1 MAGEQNIGSQ
11 SGAPKGYIGDTRGQ
25 QFINSD
31 PNYWINTLIRN
42 NPTLKADP
50 YLVTSLTQQFKDS
63 TNPAQ
68 LAHSTLMAK
77 YLNGTADQIG
87 LSSLYPTPDTIY
99 DAPAYRAPDKAW
111 QRANSTGNWFS
122 QLLQPVG
129 NFLGSAIGGF
139 VGAISTPEAGKQ
151 VGNFWRTAP
160 SDIAGGLV
168 TNVAKLGITSNRVV
182 TGNLN
187 ALNAGKGGLP
197 AWQWQ
202 DPLYLGQA
210 IHQTLSDVG
219 KLPFIADTY
228 MTNLK
233 SQINKNGIGTAFAQQ
248 YANLLGG
255 YLMGGVFG
263 AAGGEGATVLDGA
276 AEVGATAS
284 AQDAQIIESLT
295 QKLKTEGSLS
305 AEEQAALEKTKQ
317 DLLSR
322 DPNALHKSAYQS
334 GINEFKTQYPIEHG
348 ILEQDLARG
357 SITQQEYD
365 QAIAKGISGESQ
377 PAFNAASEAINSE
390 QATTSAAQDAI
401 QASKLNASD
410 ATFRKVAE
418 LATYPA
424 AITLKSLGSIIRTLG
439 STPAQITYLLGAL
452 QAQNNPEDAYI
463 WQLAEQGK
471 VLNADGTTQD
481 LGIEIAN
488 SLGIDGMWGTSV
500 RDLVDV
506 GLKWIVDDPI
516 AGFARI
522 VKESRGAY
530 GMTGVL
536 NKWFSG
542 TGIREIGDVERAY
555 GQYSSVR
562 RAVSWIATH
571 GAAAINQRFGALFL
585 GSKLIEK
592 LAAAKTDA
600 QVLSVL
606 EEASQA
612 INMVDRITTMP
623 SMGWYTYVKTGL
635 TGEVGKEF
643 STVADALASPVM
655 PTDKIIEAIQKETGI
670 DITPHDVGYSAGGVA
685 ERAKI
690 LLSQRLRRQFSMKQM
705 IIEGGRISDRQ
716 LVVGSV
722 RSAEGIR
729 KFLVNN
735 FMSHDFANMVTD
747 QLIRYGDDPV
757 KWNNI
762 YNNAMRLSLYR
773 RMLASSAHSDFGI
786 FADVMG
792 PEIDDK
798 IYQYTGVTGGG
809 TSLDE
814 AFIADTNTASDRTID
829 PETGK
834 LTVAAADDKQL
845 GRRMLPTERDMRMLS
860 REIAKVAQNINKSGA
875 DDFLRSAEKD
885 FEVVRQLAHTANV
898 EAETYLKNFVPED
911 RAQAFSSI
919 TREKITEKIP
929 NEIPPAEFYHGS
941 STEIS
946 GVLGDG
952 IGEGRAAQNL
962 FGPGFYTTDNAE
974 IARNYTGKG
983 AKGAE
988 RTGKL
993 NKTVHGIR
1001 WTGENPP
1008 NLVDLEQAAPKE
1020 FRESFNQYLDENNW
1034 PSNSELD
1041 TKYLEDFKKLLNDPT
1056 ITGSKIYSEFRSLLA
1071 DARLPMNDADE
1082 ILQDIAYEMNA
1093 KGIDGLRYQGGKYA
1107 AKGKGIFHE
1116 ARIFFDTDKLSIEST
1131 TAAER
1136 TAERYAYTVDPAYKG
1151 YLAKSNEILNS
1162 AKKMLESE
1170 LLKSMTKA
1178 ERYATVVKYLDGE
1191 LIKARDAYVTA
1202 SKKFDELSM
1211 MKVEPDKLAQTFGT
1225 TNVLPFL
1232 QHLRGEML
1240 AVQDLGAEM
1249 KAAITSSYSSE
1260 ENIAKQAN
1268 YIASTASTKEAGE
1281 EYKRLFN
1288 EEWSTRS
1295 SRQIGQKLGI
1305 GKLNAANAYE
1315 LWAKNTGIKLKSLG
1329 DRGMRN
1335 NFDVAVDLMQGYLN
1349 GWFKVL
1355 TLASPAWA
1363 ERVIISEV
1371 MLNSL
1376 RIGGHNFTE
1385 AKLAQ
1390 SIARHELY
1398 LGKVAA
1404 NDVERKALRS
1414 AISNII
1420 LGFDTALAK
1429 TLVGKKFDDFLDF
1442 ATNIYLETD
1451 GHMLGGVHSQGDL
1464 MSEDGFKH
1472 NVVNQVVGIEGKGAE
1487 AKIKTS
1493 NKILG
1498 PDFTKYMAGDSYA
1511 GAALY
1516 ENITRASRGI
1526 IFKENNRWYEEKIT
1540 EAGQRIF
1547 DSNPEFYMEQAKED
1561 ATKVLKDL
1569 GKELTDNN
1577 FKVQLKKSLDIKI
1590 RELGGRSLSNP
1601 SELARLRRESDYHM
1615 EGFISSQPAAW
1626 RADFRRDREPSAKY
1640 PNESPHTGWAK
1651 TSTDHTMGLSTDI
1664 NSASGVANV
1673 IHPEIIHQIASG
1685 DFWSQEQLATWMRE
1699 HWEKNDA
1706 PSAFPAHE
1714 YVGLM
1719 SAGNL
1724 NIARKFS
1731 DWLHRALLGKM
1742 VNTAS
1747 RDPIFMWEAWQQ
1759 YQKLLPLVEKGY
1771 MTMSEAMAKSQSEA
1785 LINMSKFVHNP
1796 LDKTMWEENM
1806 RVVAPY
1812 YFAKNQ
1818 AMRRALRMAGDN
1830 FAAFEKYMKINLAV
1844 TDYVALAYNQS
1855 GIGSFT
1861 FPGSQLITGFTNGI
1875 VNSILAAQGFP
1886 NYGVGKHMGLES
1898 SPASPDS
1905 IIITGQTPGIG
1916 GFLENAISMPFG
1928 PIITIPAKYVYE
1940 QMQYRIPFIG
1950 EIIKW
1955 VIGPNSMQSSIASD
1969 LFPNSTIQNVYKGV
1983 YGHMNQNQVGSYL
1996 SSELYSIGN
2005 EGSNILTKYRN
2016 ETIDSLLKQG
2026 QINKQNI
2033 NSGAAQQLIN
2043 YYTARKVSLFLEN
2056 PNNRTDLQSE
2066 ANWATTA
2073 LYVSK
2078 TLTSLATPLSSV
2090 IASDIHVQ
2098 KQLDAIAL
2106 EKDKNGDFKFPSY
2119 TLQVAE
2125 LLRKFP
2131 TELFNTVAHTK
2142 SPFSTYLETVGTVKY
2157 VQDHPE
2163 MVKNNPYL
2171 SAFLSSQQ
2179 GTDSK
2184 YDPVASQLL
2193 GEFALRQKETP
2204 TEYMQAMRVALG
2216 NYMYYDVMLPGFKDL
2231 YPGTY
2236 ANGLSSAGYYAWAAA
2251 GKAYGQS
2258 TNSAWLSE
2266 HMGGNSKNVAS
2277 QAYTELQ
2284 SFMKNSSY
2292 VATLTPAQKQ
2302 YIPLLVTARSEW
2314 EKEYASAA
2322 GNTSEQS
2329 RLRAQWY
2336 NNCTT
2341 AITLPG
2347 WKDISTIITG
2357 VFRNLP
2363 APS

>member
-1 MAGEQNIGSQ
+1 MPYGLGSAT
-11 SGAPKGYIGDTRGQ
+11 GANDYLSNVNNPNWYID
-25 QFINSD
+25 N
-31 PNYWINTLIRN
+31 LVKN

-63 TNPAQ
+63 TNPVQ

-77 YLNGTADQIG
+77 YLHGTADQIG
-87 LSSLYPTPDTIY
+87 LSNLYPRPDTIN

-129 NFLGSAIGGF
+129 NVLGSAIGGF

-151 VGNFWRTAP
+151 VGNFWRGLP
-160 SDIAGGLV
+160 SDVGGLV
-168 TNVAKLGITSNRVV
+168 KTGAELGITANRVV
-182 TGNLN
+182 GGNLT
-187 ALNAGKGGLP
+187 AINAGQKLP

-202 DPLYLGQA
+202 DPLYLGHL
-210 IHQTLSDVG
+210 IHGTLSG
-219 KLPFIADTY
+219 IGQLPFMADAY

-233 SQINKNGIGTAFAQQ
+233 SQINKNGIGTALSQQ
-248 YANLLGG
+248 FGNLLVG
-255 YLMGGVFG
+255 YLVGGALG
-263 AAGGEGATVLDGA
+263 AAGGEGGTVLDA
-276 AEVGATAS
+276 AAQAGETAS

-295 QKLKTEGSLS
+295 QKLKTEGSLTP
-305 AEEQAALEKTKQ
+305 EEQAALEKTKQ
-317 DLLSR
+317 DLLTR
-322 DPNALHKSAYQS
+322 DPNALHKSAYQN

-365 QAIAKGISGESQ
+365 QAIAKGISSESQ

-390 QATTSAAQDAI
+390 QAVTSAAQDAI

-410 ATFRKVAE
+410 ATFRKIAE
-418 LATYPA
+418 LATYPVA
-424 AITLKSLGSIIRTLG
+424 TPLAIPLKVLGAMARTLG

-516 AGFARI
+516 AAFSRI
-522 VKESRGAY
+522 VKESRGVY

-542 TGIREIGDVERAY
+542 TGIREVGDVERAY
-555 GQYSSVR
+555 AQYSSVR

-585 GSKLIEK
+585 GPKLIEK
-592 LAAAKTDA
+592 LAAAQTDS
-600 QVLSVL
+600 QVLAVL

-612 INMVDRITTMP
+612 INMVDRVTTMP
-623 SMGWYTYVKTGL
+623 SMSWYTLAKTGL

-643 STVADALASPVM
+643 STIADALASPIM
-655 PTDKIIEAIQKETGI
+655 PTDKMIEAIEKETGV
-670 DITPHDVGYSAGGVA
+670 DITPHDVGYAAGGVA

-705 IIEGGRISDRQ
+705 IIEGGRVTDRE

-762 YNNAMRLSLYR
+762 YNNAMRISLYR
-773 RMLASSAHSDFGI
+773 RMLASTAHSDFGI

-845 GRRMLPTERDMRMLS
+845 GRRMLPNERNMRMLS
-860 REIAKVAQNINKSGA
+860 REIAKVAQNVNKSGG
-875 DDFLRSAEKD
+875 DDLLRSAEKD
-885 FEVVRQLAHTANV
+885 FEVYRQLAHTANV

-911 RAQAFSSI
+911 RF
-919 TREKITEKIP
+919 
-929 NEIPPAEFYHGS
+929 EF
-941 STEIS
+941 
-946 GVLGDG
+946 
-952 IGEGRAAQNL
+952 A
-962 FGPGFYTTDNAE
+962 
-974 IARNYTGKG
+974 GKG
-983 AKGAE
+983 A
-988 RTGKL
+988 
-993 NKTVHGIR
+993 
-1001 WTGENPP
+1001 
-1008 NLVDLEQAAPKE
+1008 
-1020 FRESFNQYLDENNW
+1020 
-1034 PSNSELD
+1034 
-1041 TKYLEDFKKLLNDPT
+1041 EDGYKAK
-1056 ITGSKIYSEFRSLLA
+1056 SQ
-1071 DARLPMNDADE
+1071 E
-1082 ILQDIAYEMNA
+1082 ILDRANQML
-1093 KGIDGLRYQGGKYA
+1093 KGDEL
-1107 AKGKGIFHE
+1107 KG
-1116 ARIFFDTDKLSIEST
+1116 
-1131 TAAER
+1131 
-1136 TAERYAYTVDPAYKG
+1136 
-1151 YLAKSNEILNS
+1151 
-1162 AKKMLESE
+1162 
-1170 LLKSMTKA
+1170 MTKA

-1202 SKKFDELSM
+1202 SKKFDELAM
-1211 MKVEPDKLAQTFGT
+1211 MKAESEKLYQIFGT

-1249 KAAITSSYSSE
+1249 KAAISSSYSSE

-1268 YIASTASTKEAGE
+1268 YIASTATTKEAGE

-1295 SRQIGQKLGI
+1295 SRQVGEKLGI
-1305 GKLNAANAYE
+1305 GKLNAAKAYE

-1349 GWFKVL
+1349 GWFKLL

-1363 ERVIISEV
+1363 ERVIVSEV

-1385 AKLAQ
+1385 AKLVQ
-1390 SIARHELY
+1390 SIARHEAY
-1398 LGKVAA
+1398 LGKVAMG
-1404 NDVERKALRS
+1404 DVERKALRS

-1420 LGFDTALAK
+1420 LGFDTALIK
-1429 TLVGKKFDDFLDF
+1429 TLSGKKFDDFLNF
-1442 ATNIYLETD
+1442 ATNLYLETD
-1451 GHMLGGVHSQGDL
+1451 SHMLGGVHSQGDL
-1464 MSEDGFKH
+1464 MAEDGFKH

-1493 NKILG
+1493 NKVLG
-1498 PDFTKYMAGDSYA
+1498 ETYTKYMAGDSYA

-1516 ENITRASRGI
+1516 ENITRASRGT
-1526 IFKENNRWYEEKIT
+1526 IFKENARWYEEQIVK
-1540 EAGQRIF
+1540 EGQRIF
-1547 DSNPEFYMEQAKED
+1547 DGNPEFYMEQAKED
-1561 ATKVLKDL
+1561 ATKVLQDL
-1569 GKELTDNN
+1569 GKKLTENN
-1577 FKVQLKKSLDIKI
+1577 FKVQLKKSLDEKI
-1590 RELGGRSLSNP
+1590 RELGGRSFSNP

-1626 RADFRRDREPSAKY
+1626 RADFRRDREASAKY

-1651 TSTDHTMGLSTDI
+1651 TSTDHTMGLSTNI
-1664 NSASGVANV
+1664 NSASGVASV

-1685 DFWSQEQLATWMRE
+1685 DFWSQEQLAKWMRE
-1699 HWEKNDA
+1699 HWEKDDA

-1724 NIARKFS
+1724 NIVRKYS

-1747 RDPIFMWEAWQQ
+1747 RDPLFVWEAWQQ

-1771 MTMSEAMAKSQSEA
+1771 MTTGEAMAKCQSEA

-1796 LDKTMWEENM
+1796 MDKTMWEENM

-1861 FPGSQLITGFTNGI
+1861 FPGSQVITGFTNGI
-1875 VNSILAAQGFP
+1875 VNSWLAAQGLP
-1886 NYGVGKHMGLES
+1886 NYGAGQHMGLES

-1916 GFLENAISMPFG
+1916 GFLENVISMPFG
-1928 PIITIPAKYVYE
+1928 PIVTIPAKYVYE

-1950 EIIKW
+1950 DIIKW

-1969 LFPNSTIQNVYKGV
+1969 LFPNSTLQNVYKGV
-1983 YGHMNQNQVGSYL
+1983 YGHMNQNQVSSYL

-2005 EGSNILTKYRN
+2005 EGSNILIKYRN
-2016 ETIDSLLKQG
+2016 ETIDTLLKNG

-2043 YYTARKVSLFLEN
+2043 YYTARKVSLFFEN
-2056 PNNRTDLQSE
+2056 PNNLTDLQSE
-2066 ANWATTA
+2066 ANWATTS
-2073 LYVSK
+2073 LYAAK

-2125 LLRKFP
+2125 LLRRFP

-2142 SPFSTYLETVGTVKY
+2142 SPFSTYLETIGTVKY
-2157 VQDHPE
+2157 VENHPQL
-2163 MVKNNPYL
+2163 VKEFPFL
-2171 SAFLSSQQ
+2171 SAFMSSQQ
-2179 GTDSK
+2179 GADAK
-2184 YDPVASQLL
+2184 YDPVASQIL

-2204 TEYMQAMRVALG
+2204 TEYTQAMRVALG
-2216 NYMYYDVMLPGFKDL
+2216 NYMYYDVMLPGFQKL

-2236 ANGLSSAGYYAWAAA
+2236 QDGLSSAGYYAWTAA
-2251 GKAYGQS
+2251 GKSYGQS
-2258 TNSAWLSE
+2258 MNSAWLSE
-2266 HMGGNSKNVAS
+2266 HLGGNTYTVAAQS
-2277 QAYTELQ
+2277 YTELQ
-2284 SFMKNSSY
+2284 SFMKNPSH

-2302 YIPLLVTARSEW
+2302 YIPLLLDARSAW
-2314 EKEYASAA
+2314 EKQYKAAA

-2329 RLRAQWY
+2329 QLRQQWRD
-2336 NNCTT
+2336 NCTKAT
-2341 AITLPG
+2341 TLPG
-2347 WKDISTIITG
+2347 WQDVSTIITG
-2357 VFRNLP
+2357 VFRPLP
-2363 APS
+2363 PPQ

>member
-129 NFLGSAIGGF
+129 NVLGSAVGGF
-139 VGAISTPEAGKQ
+139 IGAVSTPEAGKQ

-284 AQDAQIIESLT
+284 AQDVQIIESLT

-911 RAQAFSSI
+911 RSV
-919 TREKITEKIP
+919 
-929 NEIPPAEFYHGS
+929 EF
-941 STEIS
+941 
-946 GVLGDG
+946 
-952 IGEGRAAQNL
+952 A
-962 FGPGFYTTDNAE
+962 
-974 IARNYTGKG
+974 GKDS
-983 AKGAE
+983 
-988 RTGKL
+988 
-993 NKTVHGIR
+993 
-1001 WTGENPP
+1001 EN
-1008 NLVDLEQAAPKE
+1008 
-1020 FRESFNQYLDENNW
+1020 
-1034 PSNSELD
+1034 
-1041 TKYLEDFKKLLNDPT
+1041 
-1056 ITGSKIYSEFRSLLA
+1056 
-1071 DARLPMNDADE
+1071 
-1082 ILQDIAYEMNA
+1082 
-1093 KGIDGLRYQGGKYA
+1093 
-1107 AKGKGIFHE
+1107 
-1116 ARIFFDTDKLSIEST
+1116 
-1131 TAAER
+1131 
-1136 TAERYAYTVDPAYKG
+1136 G

-1601 SELARLRRESDYHM
+1601 SELARLRQESDYHM

-1747 RDPIFMWEAWQQ
+1747 RDPIFMWEAWQR
-1759 YQKLLPLVEKGY
+1759 YQKLLPLVKKGY

-1855 GIGSFT
+1855 GIGSFM

-1875 VNSILAAQGFP
+1875 VNSILAAQGLP
-1886 NYGVGKHMGLES
+1886 NYGAGKHMGLES

-1955 VIGPNSMQSSIASD
+1955 VIGPNSMRSSIASD

-2016 ETIDSLLKQG
+2016 ETIDSLLKKG

-2073 LYVSK
+2073 LYASK

-2314 EKEYASAA
+2314 EKEYARAA

>member
-1 MAGEQNIGSQ
+1 MAGEQNVDSQ

-25 QFINSD
+25 NEINPD
-31 PNYWINTLIRN
+31 PNYWINTLIKN

-50 YLVTSLTQQFKDS
+50 YLVTSLTQQFKNS

-77 YLNGTADQIG
+77 YLHGTADQIG
-87 LSSLYPTPDTIY
+87 LSNLYPRPDTIN
-99 DAPAYRAPDKAW
+99 DAPAYQAPDKAW

-129 NFLGSAIGGF
+129 NVLGSAIGGF

-151 VGNFWRTAP
+151 VGNFWRGLP
-160 SDIAGGLV
+160 SDVGGLV
-168 TNVAKLGITSNRVV
+168 KTGAELGITANRVV
-182 TGNLN
+182 GGNLT
-187 ALNAGKGGLP
+187 AINAGQKLP

-202 DPLYLGQA
+202 DPLYLGHL
-210 IHQTLSDVG
+210 IHGTLSG
-219 KLPFIADTY
+219 IGQLPFMADAY

-233 SQINKNGIGTAFAQQ
+233 SQINKNGIGTALSQQ
-248 YANLLGG
+248 FGNLLVG
-255 YLMGGVFG
+255 YLVGGALG
-263 AAGGEGATVLDGA
+263 AAGGEGGTVLDA
-276 AEVGATAS
+276 AAQAGETAS

-295 QKLKTEGSLS
+295 QKLKTEGSLTP
-305 AEEQAALEKTKQ
+305 EEQAALEKTKQ
-317 DLLSR
+317 DLLTR
-322 DPNALHKSAYQS
+322 DPNALHKSAYQN

-365 QAIAKGISGESQ
+365 QAIAKGISSESQ

-390 QATTSAAQDAI
+390 QAVTSAAQDAI

-410 ATFRKVAE
+410 ATFRKIAE
-418 LATYPA
+418 LATYPV
-424 AITLKSLGSIIRTLG
+424 AIPLKGLGAIARTLG

-516 AGFARI
+516 AAFSRI
-522 VKESRGAY
+522 VKESRGVY

-542 TGIREIGDVERAY
+542 TGIREVGDVERAY
-555 GQYSSVR
+555 AQYSSVR

-585 GSKLIEK
+585 GPKLIEK
-592 LAAAKTDA
+592 LAAAQTDS
-600 QVLSVL
+600 QVLAVL

-612 INMVDRITTMP
+612 INMVDRVTTMP
-623 SMGWYTYVKTGL
+623 SMSWYTLAKTGL

-643 STVADALASPVM
+643 STIADALASPIM
-655 PTDKIIEAIQKETGI
+655 PTDKMIEAIEKETGV
-670 DITPHDVGYSAGGVA
+670 DITPHDVGYAAGGVA

-705 IIEGGRISDRQ
+705 IIEGGRVTDRE

-762 YNNAMRLSLYR
+762 YNNAMRISLYR
-773 RMLASSAHSDFGI
+773 RMLASTAHSDFGI

-845 GRRMLPTERDMRMLS
+845 GRRMLPNERNMRMLS
-860 REIAKVAQNINKSGA
+860 REIAKVAQNVNKSGG
-875 DDFLRSAEKD
+875 DDLLRSAEKD
-885 FEVVRQLAHTANV
+885 FEVYRQLAHTANV

-911 RAQAFSSI
+911 RF
-919 TREKITEKIP
+919 
-929 NEIPPAEFYHGS
+929 EF
-941 STEIS
+941 
-946 GVLGDG
+946 
-952 IGEGRAAQNL
+952 A
-962 FGPGFYTTDNAE
+962 
-974 IARNYTGKG
+974 GKG
-983 AKGAE
+983 A
-988 RTGKL
+988 
-993 NKTVHGIR
+993 
-1001 WTGENPP
+1001 
-1008 NLVDLEQAAPKE
+1008 
-1020 FRESFNQYLDENNW
+1020 
-1034 PSNSELD
+1034 
-1041 TKYLEDFKKLLNDPT
+1041 EDGYK
-1056 ITGSKIYSEFRSLLA
+1056 SKSQ
-1071 DARLPMNDADE
+1071 E
-1082 ILQDIAYEMNA
+1082 ILDRANQML
-1093 KGIDGLRYQGGKYA
+1093 KGDEL
-1107 AKGKGIFHE
+1107 KG
-1116 ARIFFDTDKLSIEST
+1116 
-1131 TAAER
+1131 
-1136 TAERYAYTVDPAYKG
+1136 
-1151 YLAKSNEILNS
+1151 
-1162 AKKMLESE
+1162 
-1170 LLKSMTKA
+1170 MTKA

-1202 SKKFDELSM
+1202 SKKFDELAM
-1211 MKVEPDKLAQTFGT
+1211 MKAESEKLYQIFGT

-1249 KAAITSSYSSE
+1249 KAAISSSYSSE

-1268 YIASTASTKEAGE
+1268 YIASTATTKEAGE

-1295 SRQIGQKLGI
+1295 SRQVGEKLGI
-1305 GKLNAANAYE
+1305 GKLNAAKAYE

-1349 GWFKVL
+1349 GWFKLL

-1363 ERVIISEV
+1363 ERVIVSEV

-1385 AKLAQ
+1385 AKLVQ
-1390 SIARHELY
+1390 SIARHEAY
-1398 LGKVAA
+1398 LGKVAMG
-1404 NDVERKALRS
+1404 DVERKALRS

-1420 LGFDTALAK
+1420 LGFDTALIK
-1429 TLVGKKFDDFLDF
+1429 TLSGKKFDDFLNF
-1442 ATNIYLETD
+1442 ATNLYLETD
-1451 GHMLGGVHSQGDL
+1451 SHMLGGVHSQGDL
-1464 MSEDGFKH
+1464 MAEDGFKH

-1493 NKILG
+1493 NKVLG
-1498 PDFTKYMAGDSYA
+1498 ETYTKYMAGDSYA

-1516 ENITRASRGI
+1516 ENITRASRGT
-1526 IFKENNRWYEEKIT
+1526 IFKENARWYEEQIVK
-1540 EAGQRIF
+1540 EGQRIF
-1547 DSNPEFYMEQAKED
+1547 DGNPEFYMEQAKED
-1561 ATKVLKDL
+1561 ATKVLQDL
-1569 GKELTDNN
+1569 GKKLTENN
-1577 FKVQLKKSLDIKI
+1577 FKVQLKKSLDEKI
-1590 RELGGRSLSNP
+1590 RELGGRSFSNP

-1626 RADFRRDREPSAKY
+1626 RADFRRDREASAKY
-1640 PNESPHTGWAK
+1640 PDESPHTGWAK
-1651 TSTDHTMGLSTDI
+1651 TSTDHTMGLSTNI
-1664 NSASGVANV
+1664 NSASGVASV

-1685 DFWSQEQLATWMRE
+1685 DFWSQEQLAKWMRE
-1699 HWEKNDA
+1699 HWEKDDA

-1724 NIARKFS
+1724 NIVRKYS

-1747 RDPIFMWEAWQQ
+1747 RDPLFVWEAWQQ

-1771 MTMSEAMAKSQSEA
+1771 MTTGEAMAKCQSEA

-1796 LDKTMWEENM
+1796 MDKTIWEENM
-1806 RVVAPY
+1806 RVVTPY

-1861 FPGSQLITGFTNGI
+1861 FPGSQVITGFTNGI
-1875 VNSILAAQGFP
+1875 VNSWLAAQGLP
-1886 NYGVGKHMGLES
+1886 NYGAGQHMGLES

-1916 GFLENAISMPFG
+1916 GFLENVISMPFG
-1928 PIITIPAKYVYE
+1928 PIVTIPAKYVYE

-1950 EIIKW
+1950 DIIKW
-1955 VIGPNSMQSSIASD
+1955 VLGPNSMQSSIASD
-1969 LFPNSTIQNVYKGV
+1969 LFPNSTLQNVYKGV
-1983 YGHMNQNQVGSYL
+1983 YGHMNQNQVSSYL

-2016 ETIDSLLKQG
+2016 ETIDTLLKNG

-2066 ANWATTA
+2066 ANWATTS
-2073 LYVSK
+2073 LYAAK

-2125 LLRKFP
+2125 LLRRFP

-2142 SPFSTYLETVGTVKY
+2142 SPFSTYLETIGTVKY
-2157 VQDHPE
+2157 VENHPQL
-2163 MVKNNPYL
+2163 VKEFPFL
-2171 SAFLSSQQ
+2171 SAFMSSQQ
-2179 GTDSK
+2179 GADAK
-2184 YDPVASQLL
+2184 YDPVASQIL

-2204 TEYMQAMRVALG
+2204 TEYTQAMRVALG
-2216 NYMYYDVMLPGFKDL
+2216 NYMYYDVMLPGFKKL

-2236 ANGLSSAGYYAWAAA
+2236 ADNLSSAGYYAWIAA
-2251 GKAYGQS
+2251 GKSYGQS
-2258 TNSAWLSE
+2258 MNSAWLSE
-2266 HMGGNSKNVAS
+2266 HLGGNTYTVAAQS
-2277 QAYTELQ
+2277 YTELQ
-2284 SFMKNSSY
+2284 SFMKNPSH

-2302 YIPLLVTARSEW
+2302 YIPLLLDARSAW
-2314 EKEYASAA
+2314 EKQYKAAA

-2329 RLRAQWY
+2329 QLRQQWRD
-2336 NNCTT
+2336 NCTKAT
-2341 AITLPG
+2341 TLPG
-2347 WKDISTIITG
+2347 WQDVSTIITG
-2357 VFRNLP
+2357 VFRPLP
-2363 APS
+2363 PPQ

>member
-1 MAGEQNIGSQ
+1 MPYGLGSAT
-11 SGAPKGYIGDTRGQ
+11 GANDYLSNVNNPNWYID
-25 QFINSD
+25 N
-31 PNYWINTLIRN
+31 LVKN

-77 YLNGTADQIG
+77 YLHGTADQIG
-87 LSSLYPTPDTIY
+87 LSNLYPRPDTVN

-129 NFLGSAIGGF
+129 NVLGSAIGGF

-151 VGNFWRTAP
+151 VGNFWRGLP
-160 SDIAGGLV
+160 SDVGGLV
-168 TNVAKLGITSNRVV
+168 KTGAELGITANRVV
-182 TGNLN
+182 GGNLT
-187 ALNAGKGGLP
+187 AINAGQKLP

-202 DPLYLGQA
+202 DPLYLGHL
-210 IHQTLSDVG
+210 IHGTLSG
-219 KLPFIADTY
+219 IGQLPFMADAY

-233 SQINKNGIGTAFAQQ
+233 SQINKNGIGTALSQQ
-248 YANLLGG
+248 FGNLLVG
-255 YLMGGVFG
+255 YLVGGALG
-263 AAGGEGATVLDGA
+263 AAGGEGGTVLDA
-276 AEVGATAS
+276 AAQAGETAS

-295 QKLKTEGSLS
+295 QKLKTEGSLTP
-305 AEEQAALEKTKQ
+305 EEQAALEKTKQ
-317 DLLSR
+317 DLLTR
-322 DPNALHKSAYQS
+322 DPNALHKSAYQN

-365 QAIAKGISGESQ
+365 QAIAKSISSESQ

-390 QATTSAAQDAI
+390 QSVTSAAQDAI

-410 ATFRKVAE
+410 ATFRKIAE
-418 LATYPA
+418 LATYPV
-424 AITLKSLGSIIRTLG
+424 AIPLKGLGAMARTLG

-516 AGFARI
+516 AAFSRI
-522 VKESRGAY
+522 VKESRGVY

-542 TGIREIGDVERAY
+542 TGIREVGDVERAY
-555 GQYSSVR
+555 AQYSSVR

-585 GSKLIEK
+585 GPKLIEK
-592 LAAAKTDA
+592 LAAAQTDS
-600 QVLSVL
+600 QVLAVL

-612 INMVDRITTMP
+612 INMVDRVTTMP
-623 SMGWYTYVKTGL
+623 SMSWYTLAKTGL

-643 STVADALASPVM
+643 STIADALASPIM
-655 PTDKIIEAIQKETGI
+655 PTDKMIEAIEKETGV
-670 DITPHDVGYSAGGVA
+670 DITPHDVGYAAGGVA

-705 IIEGGRISDRQ
+705 IIEGGRVTDRE

-762 YNNAMRLSLYR
+762 YNNAMRISLYR
-773 RMLASSAHSDFGI
+773 RMLASTAHSDFGI

-845 GRRMLPTERDMRMLS
+845 GRRMLPNERNMRMLS
-860 REIAKVAQNINKSGA
+860 REIAKVAQNVNKSGG
-875 DDFLRSAEKD
+875 DDLLRSAEKD
-885 FEVVRQLAHTANV
+885 FEVYRQLAHTANV

-911 RAQAFSSI
+911 RF
-919 TREKITEKIP
+919 
-929 NEIPPAEFYHGS
+929 EF
-941 STEIS
+941 
-946 GVLGDG
+946 
-952 IGEGRAAQNL
+952 A
-962 FGPGFYTTDNAE
+962 
-974 IARNYTGKG
+974 GKG
-983 AKGAE
+983 A
-988 RTGKL
+988 
-993 NKTVHGIR
+993 
-1001 WTGENPP
+1001 
-1008 NLVDLEQAAPKE
+1008 
-1020 FRESFNQYLDENNW
+1020 
-1034 PSNSELD
+1034 
-1041 TKYLEDFKKLLNDPT
+1041 EDGYKAK
-1056 ITGSKIYSEFRSLLA
+1056 SQ
-1071 DARLPMNDADE
+1071 E
-1082 ILQDIAYEMNA
+1082 ILDRANQML
-1093 KGIDGLRYQGGKYA
+1093 KGDEL
-1107 AKGKGIFHE
+1107 KG
-1116 ARIFFDTDKLSIEST
+1116 
-1131 TAAER
+1131 
-1136 TAERYAYTVDPAYKG
+1136 
-1151 YLAKSNEILNS
+1151 
-1162 AKKMLESE
+1162 
-1170 LLKSMTKA
+1170 MTKA

-1202 SKKFDELSM
+1202 SKKFDELAM
-1211 MKVEPDKLAQTFGT
+1211 MKAESEKLYQIFGT

-1249 KAAITSSYSSE
+1249 KAAISSSYSSE

-1268 YIASTASTKEAGE
+1268 YIASTATTKEAGE

-1295 SRQIGQKLGI
+1295 SRQVGEKLGI
-1305 GKLNAANAYE
+1305 GKLNAAKAYE

-1349 GWFKVL
+1349 GWFKLL

-1363 ERVIISEV
+1363 ERVIVSEV

-1385 AKLAQ
+1385 AKLVQ
-1390 SIARHELY
+1390 SIARHEAY
-1398 LGKVAA
+1398 LGKVAMG
-1404 NDVERKALRS
+1404 DVERKALRS

-1420 LGFDTALAK
+1420 LGFDTALIK
-1429 TLVGKKFDDFLDF
+1429 TLSGKKFDDFLNF
-1442 ATNIYLETD
+1442 ATNLYLETD
-1451 GHMLGGVHSQGDL
+1451 SHMLGGVHSQGDL
-1464 MSEDGFKH
+1464 MAEDGFKH

-1493 NKILG
+1493 NKVLG
-1498 PDFTKYMAGDSYA
+1498 ETYTKYMAGDSYA

-1516 ENITRASRGI
+1516 ENITRASRGT
-1526 IFKENNRWYEEKIT
+1526 IFKENARWYEEQIVK
-1540 EAGQRIF
+1540 EGQRIF
-1547 DSNPEFYMEQAKED
+1547 DGNPEFYMEQAKED
-1561 ATKVLKDL
+1561 ATKVLQDL
-1569 GKELTDNN
+1569 GKKLTENN
-1577 FKVQLKKSLDIKI
+1577 FKVQLKKSLDEKI
-1590 RELGGRSLSNP
+1590 RELGGRSFSNP

-1626 RADFRRDREPSAKY
+1626 RADFRRDREASAKY
-1640 PNESPHTGWAK
+1640 PDESPHTGWAK
-1651 TSTDHTMGLSTDI
+1651 TSTDHTMGLSTNI
-1664 NSASGVANV
+1664 NSASGVASV

-1685 DFWSQEQLATWMRE
+1685 DFWSQEQLAKWMRE
-1699 HWEKNDA
+1699 HWEKDDA

-1724 NIARKFS
+1724 NIVRKYS
-1731 DWLHRALLGKM
+1731 DWLHRAVLGKM

-1747 RDPIFMWEAWQQ
+1747 RDPLFVWEAWQQ

-1771 MTMSEAMAKSQSEA
+1771 MTTGEAMAKCQSEA

-1796 LDKTMWEENM
+1796 MDKTIWEENM
-1806 RVVAPY
+1806 RVVTPY

-1861 FPGSQLITGFTNGI
+1861 FPGSQVITGFTNGI
-1875 VNSILAAQGFP
+1875 VNSWLAAQGLP
-1886 NYGVGKHMGLES
+1886 NYGAGQHMGLES

-1916 GFLENAISMPFG
+1916 GFLENVISMPFG
-1928 PIITIPAKYVYE
+1928 PIVTIPAKYVYE

-1950 EIIKW
+1950 DIIKW
-1955 VIGPNSMQSSIASD
+1955 VLGPNSMQSSIASD
-1969 LFPNSTIQNVYKGV
+1969 LFPNSTLQNVYKGV
-1983 YGHMNQNQVGSYL
+1983 YGHMNQNQVSSYL

-2016 ETIDSLLKQG
+2016 ETIDTLLKNG

-2043 YYTARKVSLFLEN
+2043 YYTARKVSLFFEN
-2056 PNNRTDLQSE
+2056 PNNLTDLQSE
-2066 ANWATTA
+2066 ANWATTS
-2073 LYVSK
+2073 LYAAK

-2125 LLRKFP
+2125 LLRRFP

-2142 SPFSTYLETVGTVKY
+2142 SPFSTYLETIGTVKY
-2157 VQDHPE
+2157 VQNHPQL
-2163 MVKNNPYL
+2163 VKEFPFL
-2171 SAFLSSQQ
+2171 SAFMSSQQ
-2179 GTDSK
+2179 GADAK
-2184 YDPVASQLL
+2184 YDPVASQIL

-2204 TEYMQAMRVALG
+2204 TEYTQAMRVALG
-2216 NYMYYDVMLPGFKDL
+2216 NYMYYDVMLPGFQKL

-2236 ANGLSSAGYYAWAAA
+2236 QDGLSSAGYYAWTAA
-2251 GKAYGQS
+2251 GKSYGQS
-2258 TNSAWLSE
+2258 MNSAWLSE
-2266 HMGGNSKNVAS
+2266 HLGGNTYTVAAQS
-2277 QAYTELQ
+2277 YTELQ
-2284 SFMKNSSY
+2284 SFMKNPSH

-2302 YIPLLVTARSEW
+2302 YIPLLLDARSAW
-2314 EKEYASAA
+2314 EKQYKAAA

-2329 RLRAQWY
+2329 QLRQQWRD
-2336 NNCTT
+2336 NCTKAT
-2341 AITLPG
+2341 TLPG
-2347 WKDISTIITG
+2347 WQDVSTIITG
-2357 VFRNLP
+2357 VFRPLP
-2363 APS
+2363 PPQ

>member
-1 MAGEQNIGSQ
+1 MPYGLGSAT
-11 SGAPKGYIGDTRGQ
+11 GANDYLSNVNNPNWYID
-25 QFINSD
+25 N
-31 PNYWINTLIRN
+31 LVKN

-77 YLNGTADQIG
+77 YLHGTADQIG
-87 LSSLYPTPDTIY
+87 LSNLYPRPDTVN

-129 NFLGSAIGGF
+129 NVLGSAIGGF

-151 VGNFWRTAP
+151 VGNFWRGLP
-160 SDIAGGLV
+160 SDVGGLV
-168 TNVAKLGITSNRVV
+168 KTGAELGITANRVV
-182 TGNLN
+182 GGNLT
-187 ALNAGKGGLP
+187 AINAGQKLP

-202 DPLYLGQA
+202 DPLYLGHL
-210 IHQTLSDVG
+210 IHGTLSG
-219 KLPFIADTY
+219 IGQLPFMADAY

-233 SQINKNGIGTAFAQQ
+233 SQINKNGIGTALSQQ
-248 YANLLGG
+248 FGNLLVG
-255 YLMGGVFG
+255 YLVGGALG
-263 AAGGEGATVLDGA
+263 AAGGEGGTVLDA
-276 AEVGATAS
+276 AAQAGETAS

-295 QKLKTEGSLS
+295 QKLKTEGSLTP
-305 AEEQAALEKTKQ
+305 EEQAALEKTKQ
-317 DLLSR
+317 DLLTR
-322 DPNALHKSAYQS
+322 DPNALHKSAYQN

-365 QAIAKGISGESQ
+365 QAIAKSISSESQ

-390 QATTSAAQDAI
+390 QSVTSAAQDAI

-410 ATFRKVAE
+410 ATFRKIAE
-418 LATYPA
+418 LATYPVA
-424 AITLKSLGSIIRTLG
+424 TPLAIPLKALGAIARTLG

-516 AGFARI
+516 AAFSRI
-522 VKESRGAY
+522 VKESRGVY

-542 TGIREIGDVERAY
+542 TGIREVGDVERAY
-555 GQYSSVR
+555 AQYSSVR

-585 GSKLIEK
+585 GPKLIEK
-592 LAAAKTDA
+592 LAAAQTDS
-600 QVLSVL
+600 QVLAVL

-612 INMVDRITTMP
+612 INMVDRVTTMP
-623 SMGWYTYVKTGL
+623 SMSWYTLAKTGL

-643 STVADALASPVM
+643 STIADALASPIM
-655 PTDKIIEAIQKETGI
+655 PTDKMIEAIEKETGV
-670 DITPHDVGYSAGGVA
+670 DITPHDVGYAAGGVA

-705 IIEGGRISDRQ
+705 IIEGGRVTDRE

-762 YNNAMRLSLYR
+762 YNNAMRISLYR
-773 RMLASSAHSDFGI
+773 RMLASTAHSDFGI

-845 GRRMLPTERDMRMLS
+845 GRRMLPNERNMRMLS
-860 REIAKVAQNINKSGA
+860 REIAKVAQNVNKSGG
-875 DDFLRSAEKD
+875 DDLLRSAEKD
-885 FEVVRQLAHTANV
+885 FEVYRQLAHTANV

-911 RAQAFSSI
+911 RF
-919 TREKITEKIP
+919 
-929 NEIPPAEFYHGS
+929 EF
-941 STEIS
+941 
-946 GVLGDG
+946 
-952 IGEGRAAQNL
+952 A
-962 FGPGFYTTDNAE
+962 
-974 IARNYTGKG
+974 GKG
-983 AKGAE
+983 A
-988 RTGKL
+988 
-993 NKTVHGIR
+993 
-1001 WTGENPP
+1001 
-1008 NLVDLEQAAPKE
+1008 
-1020 FRESFNQYLDENNW
+1020 
-1034 PSNSELD
+1034 
-1041 TKYLEDFKKLLNDPT
+1041 EDGYKAK
-1056 ITGSKIYSEFRSLLA
+1056 SQ
-1071 DARLPMNDADE
+1071 E
-1082 ILQDIAYEMNA
+1082 ILDRANQML
-1093 KGIDGLRYQGGKYA
+1093 KGDEL
-1107 AKGKGIFHE
+1107 KG
-1116 ARIFFDTDKLSIEST
+1116 
-1131 TAAER
+1131 
-1136 TAERYAYTVDPAYKG
+1136 
-1151 YLAKSNEILNS
+1151 
-1162 AKKMLESE
+1162 
-1170 LLKSMTKA
+1170 MTKA

-1202 SKKFDELSM
+1202 SKKFDELAM
-1211 MKVEPDKLAQTFGT
+1211 MKAESEKLYQIFGT

-1249 KAAITSSYSSE
+1249 KAAISSSYSSE

-1268 YIASTASTKEAGE
+1268 YIASTATTKEAGE

-1295 SRQIGQKLGI
+1295 SRQVGEKLGI
-1305 GKLNAANAYE
+1305 GKLNAAKAYE

-1349 GWFKVL
+1349 GWFKLL

-1363 ERVIISEV
+1363 ERVIVSEV

-1385 AKLAQ
+1385 AKLVQ
-1390 SIARHELY
+1390 SIARHEAY
-1398 LGKVAA
+1398 LGKVAMG
-1404 NDVERKALRS
+1404 DVERKALRS

-1420 LGFDTALAK
+1420 LGFDTALIK
-1429 TLVGKKFDDFLDF
+1429 TLSGKKFDDFLNF
-1442 ATNIYLETD
+1442 ATNLYLETD
-1451 GHMLGGVHSQGDL
+1451 SHMLGGVHSQGDL
-1464 MSEDGFKH
+1464 MAEDGFKH

-1493 NKILG
+1493 NKVLG
-1498 PDFTKYMAGDSYA
+1498 ETYTKYMAGDSYA

-1516 ENITRASRGI
+1516 ENITRASRGT
-1526 IFKENNRWYEEKIT
+1526 IFKENARWYEEQIVK
-1540 EAGQRIF
+1540 EGQRIF
-1547 DSNPEFYMEQAKED
+1547 DGNPEFYMEQAKED
-1561 ATKVLKDL
+1561 ATKVLQDL
-1569 GKELTDNN
+1569 GKKLTENN
-1577 FKVQLKKSLDIKI
+1577 FKVQLKKSLDEKI
-1590 RELGGRSLSNP
+1590 RELGGRSFSNP

-1626 RADFRRDREPSAKY
+1626 RADFRRDREASAKY
-1640 PNESPHTGWAK
+1640 PDESPHTGWAK
-1651 TSTDHTMGLSTDI
+1651 TSTDHTMGLSTNI
-1664 NSASGVANV
+1664 NSASGVASV

-1685 DFWSQEQLATWMRE
+1685 DFWSQEQLAKWMRE
-1699 HWEKNDA
+1699 HWEKDDA

-1724 NIARKFS
+1724 NIVRKYS
-1731 DWLHRALLGKM
+1731 DWLHRAVLGKM

-1747 RDPIFMWEAWQQ
+1747 RDPLFVWEAWQQ

-1771 MTMSEAMAKSQSEA
+1771 MTTGEAMAKCQSEA

-1796 LDKTMWEENM
+1796 MDKTIWEENM
-1806 RVVAPY
+1806 RVVTPY

-1861 FPGSQLITGFTNGI
+1861 FPGSQVITGFTNGI
-1875 VNSILAAQGFP
+1875 VNSWLAAQGLP
-1886 NYGVGKHMGLES
+1886 NYGAGQHMGLES

-1916 GFLENAISMPFG
+1916 GFLENVISMPFG
-1928 PIITIPAKYVYE
+1928 PIVTIPAKYVYE

-1950 EIIKW
+1950 DIIKW

-1969 LFPNSTIQNVYKGV
+1969 LFPNSTLQNVYKGV
-1983 YGHMNQNQVGSYL
+1983 YGHMNQNQVSSYL

-2016 ETIDSLLKQG
+2016 ETIDTLLKNG

-2066 ANWATTA
+2066 ANWATTS
-2073 LYVSK
+2073 LYAAK

-2125 LLRKFP
+2125 LLRRFP

-2142 SPFSTYLETVGTVKY
+2142 SPFSTYLETIGTVKY
-2157 VQDHPE
+2157 VQNHPQL
-2163 MVKNNPYL
+2163 VKEFPFL
-2171 SAFLSSQQ
+2171 SAFMSSQQ
-2179 GTDSK
+2179 GADAK
-2184 YDPVASQLL
+2184 YDPVASQIL

-2204 TEYMQAMRVALG
+2204 TEYTQAMRVALG
-2216 NYMYYDVMLPGFKDL
+2216 NYMYYDVMLPGFQKL

-2236 ANGLSSAGYYAWAAA
+2236 QDGLSSAGYYAWTAA
-2251 GKAYGQS
+2251 GKSYGQS
-2258 TNSAWLSE
+2258 MNSAWLSE
-2266 HMGGNSKNVAS
+2266 HLGGNTYTVAAQS
-2277 QAYTELQ
+2277 YTELQ
-2284 SFMKNSSY
+2284 SFMKNPSH

-2302 YIPLLVTARSEW
+2302 YIPLLLDARSAW
-2314 EKEYASAA
+2314 EKQYKAAA

-2329 RLRAQWY
+2329 QLRQQWRD
-2336 NNCTT
+2336 NCTKAT
-2341 AITLPG
+2341 TLPG
-2347 WKDISTIITG
+2347 WQDVSTIITG
-2357 VFRNLP
+2357 VFRPLP
-2363 APS
+2363 PPQ

>member
-1 MAGEQNIGSQ
+1 MAGEKNIDQQ
-11 SGAPKGYIGDTRGQ
+11 SGYPQGYIGDTRGQ
-25 QFINSD
+25 QFISPD

-77 YLNGTADQIG
+77 YLNDTADQIG
-87 LSSLYPTPDTIY
+87 LSSLYPKPDTIH

-151 VGNFWRTAP
+151 VGNFWRAAP

-168 TNVAKLGITSNRVV
+168 TTVAKLGITSNRVV

-522 VKESRGAY
+522 VKESRGVY

-911 RAQAFSSI
+911 RSV
-919 TREKITEKIP
+919 
-929 NEIPPAEFYHGS
+929 EF
-941 STEIS
+941 
-946 GVLGDG
+946 
-952 IGEGRAAQNL
+952 A
-962 FGPGFYTTDNAE
+962 
-974 IARNYTGKG
+974 GKDS
-983 AKGAE
+983 
-988 RTGKL
+988 
-993 NKTVHGIR
+993 
-1001 WTGENPP
+1001 EN
-1008 NLVDLEQAAPKE
+1008 
-1020 FRESFNQYLDENNW
+1020 
-1034 PSNSELD
+1034 
-1041 TKYLEDFKKLLNDPT
+1041 
-1056 ITGSKIYSEFRSLLA
+1056 
-1071 DARLPMNDADE
+1071 
-1082 ILQDIAYEMNA
+1082 
-1093 KGIDGLRYQGGKYA
+1093 
-1107 AKGKGIFHE
+1107 
-1116 ARIFFDTDKLSIEST
+1116 
-1131 TAAER
+1131 
-1136 TAERYAYTVDPAYKG
+1136 G

-1191 LIKARDAYVTA
+1191 LIKVRDAYVTA

-1363 ERVIISEV
+1363 ERVVISEV

-1420 LGFDTALAK
+1420 LGFDTALTK

-1875 VNSILAAQGFP
+1875 VNSILAAQGLP
-1886 NYGVGKHMGLES
+1886 NYGVGQHMGLES

-1916 GFLENAISMPFG
+1916 GFLENVISMPFG

-2073 LYVSK
+2073 LYASK

-2131 TELFNTVAHTK
+2131 TELFDTVAHTK

-2236 ANGLSSAGYYAWAAA
+2236 ANGLSSAGYYAWVAA

-2347 WKDISTIITG
+2347 WKDISPIITG

>member
-1 MAGEQNIGSQ
+1 MAGEKNIDQQ
-11 SGAPKGYIGDTRGQ
+11 SGYPQGYIGDTRGQ
-25 QFINSD
+25 QFISPD

-77 YLNGTADQIG
+77 YLNDTADQIG
-87 LSSLYPTPDTIY
+87 LSSLYPKPDTIH

-151 VGNFWRTAP
+151 VGNFWRAAP
-160 SDIAGGLV
+160 SDIAGGLA

-182 TGNLN
+182 TGNFN

-522 VKESRGAY
+522 VKESRGVY

-911 RAQAFSSI
+911 RSV
-919 TREKITEKIP
+919 
-929 NEIPPAEFYHGS
+929 EF
-941 STEIS
+941 
-946 GVLGDG
+946 
-952 IGEGRAAQNL
+952 A
-962 FGPGFYTTDNAE
+962 
-974 IARNYTGKG
+974 GKDS
-983 AKGAE
+983 
-988 RTGKL
+988 
-993 NKTVHGIR
+993 
-1001 WTGENPP
+1001 EN
-1008 NLVDLEQAAPKE
+1008 
-1020 FRESFNQYLDENNW
+1020 
-1034 PSNSELD
+1034 
-1041 TKYLEDFKKLLNDPT
+1041 
-1056 ITGSKIYSEFRSLLA
+1056 
-1071 DARLPMNDADE
+1071 
-1082 ILQDIAYEMNA
+1082 
-1093 KGIDGLRYQGGKYA
+1093 
-1107 AKGKGIFHE
+1107 
-1116 ARIFFDTDKLSIEST
+1116 
-1131 TAAER
+1131 
-1136 TAERYAYTVDPAYKG
+1136 G

-1249 KAAITSSYSSE
+1249 KAAVTSSYSSE

-1363 ERVIISEV
+1363 ERVVISEV

-1498 PDFTKYMAGDSYA
+1498 PNFTKYMAGDSYA

-1875 VNSILAAQGFP
+1875 VNSILAAQGLP
-1886 NYGVGKHMGLES
+1886 NYGVGQHMGLES

-1916 GFLENAISMPFG
+1916 GFLENVISMPFG

-2016 ETIDSLLKQG
+2016 ETIDLLLKKG

-2073 LYVSK
+2073 LYASK

-2347 WKDISTIITG
+2347 WKDISPIITG

>member
-1 MAGEQNIGSQ
+1 MAGEKNIDQQ
-11 SGAPKGYIGDTRGQ
+11 SGYPQGYIGDTRGQ
-25 QFINSD
+25 QFISPD

-77 YLNGTADQIG
+77 YLNDTADQIG
-87 LSSLYPTPDTIY
+87 LSSLYPKPDTIH

-151 VGNFWRTAP
+151 VGNFWRAAP
-160 SDIAGGLV
+160 SDIAGGLA

-522 VKESRGAY
+522 VKESRGVY

-555 GQYSSVR
+555 KQYSSVR

-911 RAQAFSSI
+911 RSV
-919 TREKITEKIP
+919 
-929 NEIPPAEFYHGS
+929 EF
-941 STEIS
+941 
-946 GVLGDG
+946 
-952 IGEGRAAQNL
+952 A
-962 FGPGFYTTDNAE
+962 
-974 IARNYTGKG
+974 GKDS
-983 AKGAE
+983 
-988 RTGKL
+988 
-993 NKTVHGIR
+993 
-1001 WTGENPP
+1001 EN
-1008 NLVDLEQAAPKE
+1008 
-1020 FRESFNQYLDENNW
+1020 
-1034 PSNSELD
+1034 
-1041 TKYLEDFKKLLNDPT
+1041 
-1056 ITGSKIYSEFRSLLA
+1056 
-1071 DARLPMNDADE
+1071 
-1082 ILQDIAYEMNA
+1082 
-1093 KGIDGLRYQGGKYA
+1093 
-1107 AKGKGIFHE
+1107 
-1116 ARIFFDTDKLSIEST
+1116 
-1131 TAAER
+1131 
-1136 TAERYAYTVDPAYKG
+1136 G

-1191 LIKARDAYVTA
+1191 LIKVRDAYVTA

-1363 ERVIISEV
+1363 ERVVISEV

-1420 LGFDTALAK
+1420 LGFDTALTK

-1875 VNSILAAQGFP
+1875 VNSILAAQGLP
-1886 NYGVGKHMGLES
+1886 NYGVGQHMGLES

-1916 GFLENAISMPFG
+1916 GFLENVISMPFG

-2073 LYVSK
+2073 LYASK

-2131 TELFNTVAHTK
+2131 TELFDTVAHTK

-2236 ANGLSSAGYYAWAAA
+2236 ANGLSSAGYYAWVAA

-2347 WKDISTIITG
+2347 WKDISPIITG

>member
-1 MAGEQNIGSQ
+1 MAGEQNVDSQ

-25 QFINSD
+25 NEINPD
-31 PNYWINTLIRN
+31 PNYWINTLIKN

-77 YLNGTADQIG
+77 YLHGTADQIG
-87 LSSLYPTPDTIY
+87 LSNLYPRPDTIN
-99 DAPAYRAPDKAW
+99 DAPAYQAPDKAW

-129 NFLGSAIGGF
+129 NVLGSAIGGF

-151 VGNFWRTAP
+151 VGNFWRGLP
-160 SDIAGGLV
+160 SDVGGLV
-168 TNVAKLGITSNRVV
+168 KTGAELGITANRVV
-182 TGNLN
+182 GGNFN
-187 ALNAGKGGLP
+187 AINAGQKLP

-202 DPLYLGQA
+202 DPLYLGHL
-210 IHQTLSDVG
+210 IHGTLSG
-219 KLPFIADTY
+219 IGQLPFMADAY

-233 SQINKNGIGTAFAQQ
+233 SQINKNGIGTALSQQ
-248 YANLLGG
+248 FGNLLVG
-255 YLMGGVFG
+255 YLVGGALG
-263 AAGGEGATVLDGA
+263 AAGGEGGTVLDA
-276 AEVGATAS
+276 AAQAGETAS

-295 QKLKTEGSLS
+295 QKLKTEGSLTP
-305 AEEQAALEKTKQ
+305 EEQAALEKTKQ
-317 DLLSR
+317 DLLTR
-322 DPNALHKSAYQS
+322 DPNALHKSAYQN

-365 QAIAKGISGESQ
+365 QAIAKSISSESQ

-390 QATTSAAQDAI
+390 QAVTSAAQDAI

-410 ATFRKVAE
+410 ATFRKIAE
-418 LATYPA
+418 LATYPV
-424 AITLKSLGSIIRTLG
+424 AIPLKGLGAIARTLG

-516 AGFARI
+516 AAFSRI
-522 VKESRGAY
+522 VKESRGVY

-542 TGIREIGDVERAY
+542 TGIREVGDVERAY
-555 GQYSSVR
+555 AQYSSVR

-585 GSKLIEK
+585 GPKLIEK
-592 LAAAKTDA
+592 LAAAQTDS
-600 QVLSVL
+600 QVLAVL

-612 INMVDRITTMP
+612 INMVDRVTTMP
-623 SMGWYTYVKTGL
+623 SMSWYTLAKTGL

-643 STVADALASPVM
+643 STIADALASPIM
-655 PTDKIIEAIQKETGI
+655 PTDKMIEAIEKETGV
-670 DITPHDVGYSAGGVA
+670 DITPHDVGYAAGGVA

-705 IIEGGRISDRQ
+705 IIEGGRVTDRE

-762 YNNAMRLSLYR
+762 YNNAMRISLYR
-773 RMLASSAHSDFGI
+773 RMLASTAHSDFGI

-814 AFIADTNTASDRTID
+814 ALVADPNTASDRTID

-834 LTVAAADDKQL
+834 MHNSAVDDKQL
-845 GRRMLPTERDMRMLS
+845 GRRMLPNERNMRMLS
-860 REIAKVAQNINKSGA
+860 REIAKVAQNVNKSGG
-875 DDFLRSAEKD
+875 DDLLRSAEKD
-885 FEVVRQLAHTANV
+885 FEVYRQLAHTANV

-911 RAQAFSSI
+911 RF
-919 TREKITEKIP
+919 
-929 NEIPPAEFYHGS
+929 EF
-941 STEIS
+941 
-946 GVLGDG
+946 
-952 IGEGRAAQNL
+952 A
-962 FGPGFYTTDNAE
+962 
-974 IARNYTGKG
+974 GKG
-983 AKGAE
+983 A
-988 RTGKL
+988 
-993 NKTVHGIR
+993 
-1001 WTGENPP
+1001 
-1008 NLVDLEQAAPKE
+1008 
-1020 FRESFNQYLDENNW
+1020 
-1034 PSNSELD
+1034 
-1041 TKYLEDFKKLLNDPT
+1041 EDGYKAK
-1056 ITGSKIYSEFRSLLA
+1056 SQ
-1071 DARLPMNDADE
+1071 E
-1082 ILQDIAYEMNA
+1082 ILDRANQML
-1093 KGIDGLRYQGGKYA
+1093 KGDEL
-1107 AKGKGIFHE
+1107 KG
-1116 ARIFFDTDKLSIEST
+1116 
-1131 TAAER
+1131 
-1136 TAERYAYTVDPAYKG
+1136 
-1151 YLAKSNEILNS
+1151 
-1162 AKKMLESE
+1162 
-1170 LLKSMTKA
+1170 MTKA

-1202 SKKFDELSM
+1202 SKKFDELAM
-1211 MKVEPDKLAQTFGT
+1211 MKAESEKLYQIFGT

-1249 KAAITSSYSSE
+1249 KAAISSSYSSE

-1268 YIASTASTKEAGE
+1268 YIASTATTKEAGE

-1295 SRQIGQKLGI
+1295 SRQVGEKLGI
-1305 GKLNAANAYE
+1305 GKLNAAKAYE

-1349 GWFKVL
+1349 GWFKLL

-1363 ERVIISEV
+1363 ERVIVSEV

-1385 AKLAQ
+1385 AKLVQ
-1390 SIARHELY
+1390 SIARHEAY
-1398 LGKVAA
+1398 LGKVAMG
-1404 NDVERKALRS
+1404 DVERKALRS

-1420 LGFDTALAK
+1420 LGFDTALIK
-1429 TLVGKKFDDFLDF
+1429 TLSGKKFDDFLNF
-1442 ATNIYLETD
+1442 ATNLYLETD
-1451 GHMLGGVHSQGDL
+1451 SHMLGGVHSQGDL
-1464 MSEDGFKH
+1464 MAEDGFKH

-1493 NKILG
+1493 NKVLG
-1498 PDFTKYMAGDSYA
+1498 ETYTKYMAGDSYA

-1516 ENITRASRGI
+1516 ENITRASRGT
-1526 IFKENNRWYEEKIT
+1526 IFKENARWYEEQIVK
-1540 EAGQRIF
+1540 EGQRIF
-1547 DSNPEFYMEQAKED
+1547 DGNPEFYMEQAKED
-1561 ATKVLKDL
+1561 ATKVLQDL
-1569 GKELTDNN
+1569 GKPLTENN
-1577 FKVQLKKSLDIKI
+1577 FKVQLKKSLDEKI
-1590 RELGGRSLSNP
+1590 RELGGRSFSNP

-1626 RADFRRDREPSAKY
+1626 RADFRRDREASAKY

-1651 TSTDHTMGLSTDI
+1651 TSTDHTMGLSTNI
-1664 NSASGVANV
+1664 NSASGVASV

-1685 DFWSQEQLATWMRE
+1685 DFWSQEQLAKWMRE
-1699 HWEKNDA
+1699 HWEKDDA

-1724 NIARKFS
+1724 NIVRKYS
-1731 DWLHRALLGKM
+1731 DWLHRAVLGKM

-1747 RDPIFMWEAWQQ
+1747 RDPLFVWEAWQQ

-1771 MTMSEAMAKSQSEA
+1771 MTTGEAMAKCQSEA

-1796 LDKTMWEENM
+1796 MDKTIWEENM
-1806 RVVAPY
+1806 RVVTPY

-1861 FPGSQLITGFTNGI
+1861 FPGSQVITGFTNGI
-1875 VNSILAAQGFP
+1875 VNSWLAAQGLP
-1886 NYGVGKHMGLES
+1886 NYGAGQHMGLES

-1916 GFLENAISMPFG
+1916 GFLENVISMPFG
-1928 PIITIPAKYVYE
+1928 PIVTIPAKYVYE

-1950 EIIKW
+1950 DIIKW
-1955 VIGPNSMQSSIASD
+1955 VIGSNSMRSSIASD
-1969 LFPNSTIQNVYKGV
+1969 LFPNSTLQNVYKGV
-1983 YGHMNQNQVGSYL
+1983 YGHMNQNQVSSYL

-2005 EGSNILTKYRN
+2005 EGSNILIKYRN
-2016 ETIDSLLKQG
+2016 ETIDTLLKNG

-2066 ANWATTA
+2066 ANWATTS
-2073 LYVSK
+2073 LYAAK

-2125 LLRKFP
+2125 LLRRFP

-2142 SPFSTYLETVGTVKY
+2142 SPFSTYLETIGTVKY
-2157 VQDHPE
+2157 VQNHPQL
-2163 MVKNNPYL
+2163 VKEFPFL
-2171 SAFLSSQQ
+2171 SAFMSSQQ
-2179 GTDSK
+2179 GADAK
-2184 YDPVASQLL
+2184 YDPVASQIL

-2204 TEYMQAMRVALG
+2204 TEYTQAMRVALG
-2216 NYMYYDVMLPGFKDL
+2216 NYMYYDVMLPGFQKL

-2236 ANGLSSAGYYAWAAA
+2236 QDGLSSAGYYAWTAA
-2251 GKAYGQS
+2251 GKSYGQS
-2258 TNSAWLSE
+2258 MNSAWLSE
-2266 HMGGNSKNVAS
+2266 HLGGNTYTVAAQS
-2277 QAYTELQ
+2277 YTELQ
-2284 SFMKNSSY
+2284 SFMKNPSH

-2302 YIPLLVTARSEW
+2302 YIPLLLDARSAW
-2314 EKEYASAA
+2314 EKQYKAAA

-2329 RLRAQWY
+2329 QLRKEWRD
-2336 NNCTT
+2336 NCTAAT
-2341 AITLPG
+2341 TLPG
-2347 WKDISTIITG
+2347 WQDVSTIITG
-2357 VFRNLP
+2357 VFRPLP
-2363 APS
+2363 PPQ

>member
-1 MAGEQNIGSQ
+1 MAGEKNIDQQ
-11 SGAPKGYIGDTRGQ
+11 SGYPQGYIGDTRGQ
-25 QFINSD
+25 QFISPD

-77 YLNGTADQIG
+77 YLNDTADQIG
-87 LSSLYPTPDTIY
+87 LSSLYPKPDTIH
-99 DAPAYRAPDKAW
+99 DAPAYQAPDKAW

-160 SDIAGGLV
+160 SDIAGGLA

-182 TGNLN
+182 TGNFN

-522 VKESRGAY
+522 VKESRGVY

-911 RAQAFSSI
+911 RSV
-919 TREKITEKIP
+919 
-929 NEIPPAEFYHGS
+929 EF
-941 STEIS
+941 
-946 GVLGDG
+946 
-952 IGEGRAAQNL
+952 A
-962 FGPGFYTTDNAE
+962 
-974 IARNYTGKG
+974 GKDS
-983 AKGAE
+983 
-988 RTGKL
+988 
-993 NKTVHGIR
+993 
-1001 WTGENPP
+1001 EN
-1008 NLVDLEQAAPKE
+1008 
-1020 FRESFNQYLDENNW
+1020 
-1034 PSNSELD
+1034 
-1041 TKYLEDFKKLLNDPT
+1041 
-1056 ITGSKIYSEFRSLLA
+1056 
-1071 DARLPMNDADE
+1071 
-1082 ILQDIAYEMNA
+1082 
-1093 KGIDGLRYQGGKYA
+1093 
-1107 AKGKGIFHE
+1107 
-1116 ARIFFDTDKLSIEST
+1116 
-1131 TAAER
+1131 
-1136 TAERYAYTVDPAYKG
+1136 G

-1363 ERVIISEV
+1363 ERVVISEV

-1875 VNSILAAQGFP
+1875 VNSILAAQGLP
-1886 NYGVGKHMGLES
+1886 NYGVGQHMGLES

-1916 GFLENAISMPFG
+1916 GFLENVISMPFG

-2016 ETIDSLLKQG
+2016 ETIDSLLKKG

-2073 LYVSK
+2073 LYASK

>member
-1 MAGEQNIGSQ
+1 MPYGLGSAT
-11 SGAPKGYIGDTRGQ
+11 GANDYLSNVNNPNWYID
-25 QFINSD
+25 N
-31 PNYWINTLIRN
+31 LVKN

-77 YLNGTADQIG
+77 YLHGTADQIG
-87 LSSLYPTPDTIY
+87 LSNLYPRPDTIN

-129 NFLGSAIGGF
+129 NVLGSAIGGF

-151 VGNFWRTAP
+151 VGNFWRAAP
-160 SDIAGGLV
+160 SDIAGGLA
-168 TNVAKLGITSNRVV
+168 TNVAKLGITANRVV

-187 ALNAGKGGLP
+187 AINAGKGGLP

-219 KLPFIADTY
+219 KLPFIADAY
-228 MTNLK
+228 MANLK
-233 SQINKNGIGTAFAQQ
+233 SQINKNGIGTALAQQ
-248 YANLLGG
+248 YGNLLSG
-255 YLMGGVFG
+255 YLVGGALG
-263 AAGGEGATVLDGA
+263 AAGGEGGTVLDA
-276 AEVGATAS
+276 AAQAGETAS

-295 QKLKTEGSLS
+295 QKLKTEGSLTP
-305 AEEQAALEKTKQ
+305 EEQAALEKTKQ
-317 DLLSR
+317 DLLTR
-322 DPNALHKSAYQS
+322 DPNALHKSAYQN

-365 QAIAKGISGESQ
+365 QAIAKGISSESQ

-390 QATTSAAQDAI
+390 QAVTSAAQDAI
-401 QASKLNASD
+401 QASKLNASRS
-410 ATFRKVAE
+410 TFNKVVE
-418 LATYPA
+418 LASYP
-424 AITLKSLGSIIRTLG
+424 ITVPIAGIAKIIRALG

-516 AGFARI
+516 AAFSRI
-522 VKESRGAY
+522 VKESRGVY

-542 TGIREIGDVERAY
+542 TGIREVGDVERAY
-555 GQYSSVR
+555 AQYSSVR

-585 GSKLIEK
+585 GPKLIEK
-592 LAAAKTDA
+592 LAAAQTDS
-600 QVLSVL
+600 QVLAVL

-612 INMVDRITTMP
+612 INMVDRVTTMP
-623 SMGWYTYVKTGL
+623 SMSWYTLAKTGL

-643 STVADALASPVM
+643 STIADALASPIM
-655 PTDKIIEAIQKETGI
+655 PTDKMIEAIEKETGV
-670 DITPHDVGYSAGGVA
+670 DITPHDVGYAAGGVA

-705 IIEGGRISDRQ
+705 IIEGGRVTDRE

-762 YNNAMRLSLYR
+762 YNNAMRISLYR
-773 RMLASSAHSDFGI
+773 RMLASTAHSDFGI

-845 GRRMLPTERDMRMLS
+845 GRRMLPNERNMRMLS
-860 REIAKVAQNINKSGA
+860 REIAKVAQNVNKSGG
-875 DDFLRSAEKD
+875 DDLLRSAEKD
-885 FEVVRQLAHTANV
+885 FEVYRQLAHTANV

-911 RAQAFSSI
+911 RF
-919 TREKITEKIP
+919 
-929 NEIPPAEFYHGS
+929 EF
-941 STEIS
+941 
-946 GVLGDG
+946 
-952 IGEGRAAQNL
+952 A
-962 FGPGFYTTDNAE
+962 
-974 IARNYTGKG
+974 GKG
-983 AKGAE
+983 A
-988 RTGKL
+988 
-993 NKTVHGIR
+993 
-1001 WTGENPP
+1001 
-1008 NLVDLEQAAPKE
+1008 
-1020 FRESFNQYLDENNW
+1020 
-1034 PSNSELD
+1034 
-1041 TKYLEDFKKLLNDPT
+1041 EDGYKAK
-1056 ITGSKIYSEFRSLLA
+1056 SQ
-1071 DARLPMNDADE
+1071 E
-1082 ILQDIAYEMNA
+1082 ILDRANQML
-1093 KGIDGLRYQGGKYA
+1093 KGDEL
-1107 AKGKGIFHE
+1107 KG
-1116 ARIFFDTDKLSIEST
+1116 
-1131 TAAER
+1131 
-1136 TAERYAYTVDPAYKG
+1136 
-1151 YLAKSNEILNS
+1151 
-1162 AKKMLESE
+1162 
-1170 LLKSMTKA
+1170 MTKA

-1202 SKKFDELSM
+1202 SKKFDELAM
-1211 MKVEPDKLAQTFGT
+1211 MKAESEKLYQIFGT

-1249 KAAITSSYSSE
+1249 KAAISSSYSSE

-1268 YIASTASTKEAGE
+1268 YIASTATTKEAGE

-1295 SRQIGQKLGI
+1295 SRQVGEKLGI
-1305 GKLNAANAYE
+1305 GKLNAAKAYE

-1349 GWFKVL
+1349 GWFKLL

-1363 ERVIISEV
+1363 ERVIVSEV

-1385 AKLAQ
+1385 AKLVQ
-1390 SIARHELY
+1390 SIARHEAY
-1398 LGKVAA
+1398 LGKVAMG
-1404 NDVERKALRS
+1404 DVERKALRS

-1420 LGFDTALAK
+1420 LGFDTALIK
-1429 TLVGKKFDDFLDF
+1429 TLSGKKFDDFLNF
-1442 ATNIYLETD
+1442 ATNLYLETD
-1451 GHMLGGVHSQGDL
+1451 SHMLGGVHSQGDL
-1464 MSEDGFKH
+1464 MAEDGFKH

-1493 NKILG
+1493 NKVLG
-1498 PDFTKYMAGDSYA
+1498 ETYTKYMAGDSYA

-1516 ENITRASRGI
+1516 ENITRASRGT
-1526 IFKENNRWYEEKIT
+1526 IFKENARWYEEQIVK
-1540 EAGQRIF
+1540 EGQRIF
-1547 DSNPEFYMEQAKED
+1547 DGNPEFYMEQAKED
-1561 ATKVLKDL
+1561 ATKVLQDL
-1569 GKELTDNN
+1569 GKKLTENN
-1577 FKVQLKKSLDIKI
+1577 FKVQLKKSLDEKI
-1590 RELGGRSLSNP
+1590 RELGGRSFSNP

-1626 RADFRRDREPSAKY
+1626 RADFRRDREASAKY

-1651 TSTDHTMGLSTDI
+1651 TSTDHTMGLSTNI
-1664 NSASGVANV
+1664 NSASGAASV

-1685 DFWSQEQLATWMRE
+1685 DFWSQEQLAKWMRE
-1699 HWEKNDA
+1699 HWEKDDA

-1724 NIARKFS
+1724 NIVRKYS
-1731 DWLHRALLGKM
+1731 DWLHRAVLGKM

-1747 RDPIFMWEAWQQ
+1747 RDPLFVWEAWQQ

-1771 MTMSEAMAKSQSEA
+1771 MTTGEAMAKCQSEA

-1796 LDKTMWEENM
+1796 MDKTIWEENM
-1806 RVVAPY
+1806 RVVTPY

-1861 FPGSQLITGFTNGI
+1861 FPGSQVITGFTNGI
-1875 VNSILAAQGFP
+1875 VNS
-1886 NYGVGKHMGLES
+1886 
-1898 SPASPDS
+1898 
-1905 IIITGQTPGIG
+1905 
-1916 GFLENAISMPFG
+1916 
-1928 PIITIPAKYVYE
+1928 
-1940 QMQYRIPFIG
+1940 
-1950 EIIKW
+1950 
-1955 VIGPNSMQSSIASD
+1955 
-1969 LFPNSTIQNVYKGV
+1969 
-1983 YGHMNQNQVGSYL
+1983 
-1996 SSELYSIGN
+1996 
-2005 EGSNILTKYRN
+2005 
-2016 ETIDSLLKQG
+2016 
-2026 QINKQNI
+2026 
-2033 NSGAAQQLIN
+2033 
-2043 YYTARKVSLFLEN
+2043 
-2056 PNNRTDLQSE
+2056 
-2066 ANWATTA
+2066 
-2073 LYVSK
+2073 
-2078 TLTSLATPLSSV
+2078 
-2090 IASDIHVQ
+2090 
-2098 KQLDAIAL
+2098 
-2106 EKDKNGDFKFPSY
+2106 
-2119 TLQVAE
+2119 
-2125 LLRKFP
+2125 
-2131 TELFNTVAHTK
+2131 
-2142 SPFSTYLETVGTVKY
+2142 
-2157 VQDHPE
+2157 
-2163 MVKNNPYL
+2163 
-2171 SAFLSSQQ
+2171 
-2179 GTDSK
+2179 
-2184 YDPVASQLL
+2184 
-2193 GEFALRQKETP
+2193 
-2204 TEYMQAMRVALG
+2204 
-2216 NYMYYDVMLPGFKDL
+2216 
-2231 YPGTY
+2231 
-2236 ANGLSSAGYYAWAAA
+2236 
-2251 GKAYGQS
+2251 
-2258 TNSAWLSE
+2258 
-2266 HMGGNSKNVAS
+2266 
-2277 QAYTELQ
+2277 
-2284 SFMKNSSY
+2284 
-2292 VATLTPAQKQ
+2292 
-2302 YIPLLVTARSEW
+2302 
-2314 EKEYASAA
+2314 
-2322 GNTSEQS
+2322 
-2329 RLRAQWY
+2329 
-2336 NNCTT
+2336 
-2341 AITLPG
+2341 
-2347 WKDISTIITG
+2347 
-2357 VFRNLP
+2357 
-2363 APS
+2363 

>member
-1 MAGEQNIGSQ
+1 MAGEKNIDQQ
-11 SGAPKGYIGDTRGQ
+11 SGYPQGYIGDTRGQ
-25 QFINSD
+25 QFISPD

-77 YLNGTADQIG
+77 YLNDTADQIG
-87 LSSLYPTPDTIY
+87 LSSLYPKPDTIH

-151 VGNFWRTAP
+151 VGNFWRAAP

-168 TNVAKLGITSNRVV
+168 TTVAKLGITSNRVV

-522 VKESRGAY
+522 VKESRGVY

-555 GQYSSVR
+555 KQYSSVR

-911 RAQAFSSI
+911 RSV
-919 TREKITEKIP
+919 
-929 NEIPPAEFYHGS
+929 EF
-941 STEIS
+941 
-946 GVLGDG
+946 
-952 IGEGRAAQNL
+952 A
-962 FGPGFYTTDNAE
+962 
-974 IARNYTGKG
+974 GKDS
-983 AKGAE
+983 
-988 RTGKL
+988 
-993 NKTVHGIR
+993 
-1001 WTGENPP
+1001 EN
-1008 NLVDLEQAAPKE
+1008 
-1020 FRESFNQYLDENNW
+1020 
-1034 PSNSELD
+1034 
-1041 TKYLEDFKKLLNDPT
+1041 
-1056 ITGSKIYSEFRSLLA
+1056 
-1071 DARLPMNDADE
+1071 
-1082 ILQDIAYEMNA
+1082 
-1093 KGIDGLRYQGGKYA
+1093 
-1107 AKGKGIFHE
+1107 
-1116 ARIFFDTDKLSIEST
+1116 
-1131 TAAER
+1131 
-1136 TAERYAYTVDPAYKG
+1136 G

-1191 LIKARDAYVTA
+1191 LIKVRDAYVTA

-1363 ERVIISEV
+1363 ERVVISEV

-1875 VNSILAAQGFP
+1875 VNSILAAQGLP
-1886 NYGVGKHMGLES
+1886 NYGVGQHMGLES

-1916 GFLENAISMPFG
+1916 GFLENVISMPFG

-2073 LYVSK
+2073 LYASK

-2131 TELFNTVAHTK
+2131 TELFDTVAHTK

-2236 ANGLSSAGYYAWAAA
+2236 ANGLSSAGYYAWVAA

-2347 WKDISTIITG
+2347 WKDISPIITG

>member
-1 MAGEQNIGSQ
+1 MAGEKNIDQQ
-11 SGAPKGYIGDTRGQ
+11 SGYPQGYIGDTRGQ
-25 QFINSD
+25 QFISPD

-77 YLNGTADQIG
+77 YLNDTADQIG
-87 LSSLYPTPDTIY
+87 LSSLYPKPDTIH

-151 VGNFWRTAP
+151 VGNFWRAAP

-168 TNVAKLGITSNRVV
+168 TTVAKLGITSNRVV

-522 VKESRGAY
+522 VKESRGVY

-555 GQYSSVR
+555 KQYSSVR

-911 RAQAFSSI
+911 RSV
-919 TREKITEKIP
+919 
-929 NEIPPAEFYHGS
+929 EF
-941 STEIS
+941 
-946 GVLGDG
+946 
-952 IGEGRAAQNL
+952 A
-962 FGPGFYTTDNAE
+962 
-974 IARNYTGKG
+974 GKDS
-983 AKGAE
+983 
-988 RTGKL
+988 
-993 NKTVHGIR
+993 
-1001 WTGENPP
+1001 EN
-1008 NLVDLEQAAPKE
+1008 
-1020 FRESFNQYLDENNW
+1020 
-1034 PSNSELD
+1034 
-1041 TKYLEDFKKLLNDPT
+1041 
-1056 ITGSKIYSEFRSLLA
+1056 
-1071 DARLPMNDADE
+1071 
-1082 ILQDIAYEMNA
+1082 
-1093 KGIDGLRYQGGKYA
+1093 
-1107 AKGKGIFHE
+1107 
-1116 ARIFFDTDKLSIEST
+1116 
-1131 TAAER
+1131 
-1136 TAERYAYTVDPAYKG
+1136 G

-1191 LIKARDAYVTA
+1191 LIKVRDAYVTA

-1363 ERVIISEV
+1363 ERVVISEV

-1420 LGFDTALAK
+1420 LGFDTALTK

-1875 VNSILAAQGFP
+1875 VNSILAAQGLP
-1886 NYGVGKHMGLES
+1886 NYGVGQHMGLES

-1916 GFLENAISMPFG
+1916 GFLENVISMPFG

-2073 LYVSK
+2073 LYASK

-2131 TELFNTVAHTK
+2131 TELFDTVAHTK

-2236 ANGLSSAGYYAWAAA
+2236 ANGLSSAGYYAWVAA

-2347 WKDISTIITG
+2347 WKDISPIITG

>member
-129 NFLGSAIGGF
+129 NVLGSAVGGF
-139 VGAISTPEAGKQ
+139 IGAVSTPEAGKQ

-911 RAQAFSSI
+911 RSV
-919 TREKITEKIP
+919 
-929 NEIPPAEFYHGS
+929 EF
-941 STEIS
+941 
-946 GVLGDG
+946 
-952 IGEGRAAQNL
+952 A
-962 FGPGFYTTDNAE
+962 
-974 IARNYTGKG
+974 GKDS
-983 AKGAE
+983 
-988 RTGKL
+988 
-993 NKTVHGIR
+993 
-1001 WTGENPP
+1001 EN
-1008 NLVDLEQAAPKE
+1008 
-1020 FRESFNQYLDENNW
+1020 
-1034 PSNSELD
+1034 
-1041 TKYLEDFKKLLNDPT
+1041 
-1056 ITGSKIYSEFRSLLA
+1056 
-1071 DARLPMNDADE
+1071 
-1082 ILQDIAYEMNA
+1082 
-1093 KGIDGLRYQGGKYA
+1093 
-1107 AKGKGIFHE
+1107 
-1116 ARIFFDTDKLSIEST
+1116 
-1131 TAAER
+1131 
-1136 TAERYAYTVDPAYKG
+1136 G

-1875 VNSILAAQGFP
+1875 VNSILAAQGLP
-1886 NYGVGKHMGLES
+1886 NYGAGKHMGLES

-1955 VIGPNSMQSSIASD
+1955 VIGPNSMRSSIASD

-2016 ETIDSLLKQG
+2016 ETIDSLLKKG

-2073 LYVSK
+2073 LYASK

-2090 IASDIHVQ
+2090 IASDTHVQ

>member
-1 MAGEQNIGSQ
+1 MPYGLGSAT
-11 SGAPKGYIGDTRGQ
+11 GANDYLSNVNNPNWYID
-25 QFINSD
+25 N
-31 PNYWINTLIRN
+31 LVKN

-77 YLNGTADQIG
+77 YLHGTADQIG
-87 LSSLYPTPDTIY
+87 LSNLYPRPDTIN

-129 NFLGSAIGGF
+129 NVLGSAIGGF

-151 VGNFWRTAP
+151 VGNFWRAAP
-160 SDIAGGLV
+160 SYIAGPLIASPV
-168 TNVAKLGITSNRVV
+168 SKLAVDVGRLA
-182 TGNLN
+182 TGNIGDLT
-187 ALNAGKGGLP
+187 AGKGLP
-197 AWQWQ
+197 AWQWK

-219 KLPFIADTY
+219 KLPFIADAY

-233 SQINKNGIGTAFAQQ
+233 SQINKNGIGTALAQQ
-248 YANLLGG
+248 YGNLLSG
-255 YLMGGVFG
+255 YLVGGALG
-263 AAGGEGATVLDGA
+263 AAGGEGGTVLDA
-276 AEVGATAS
+276 AAQAGETAS

-295 QKLKTEGSLS
+295 QKLKTEGSLTP
-305 AEEQAALEKTKQ
+305 EEQAALEKTKQ
-317 DLLSR
+317 DLLTR
-322 DPNALHKSAYQS
+322 DPNALHKSAYQN

-365 QAIAKGISGESQ
+365 QAIAKSISSESQ

-390 QATTSAAQDAI
+390 QSVTSAAQDAI

-410 ATFRKVAE
+410 ATFRKIAE
-418 LATYPA
+418 LATYPVA
-424 AITLKSLGSIIRTLG
+424 TPLAIPLKGLGAIARTLG

-516 AGFARI
+516 AAFSRI
-522 VKESRGAY
+522 VKESRGVY

-542 TGIREIGDVERAY
+542 TGIREVGDVERAY
-555 GQYSSVR
+555 AQYSSVR

-585 GSKLIEK
+585 GPKLIEK
-592 LAAAKTDA
+592 LAAAQTDS
-600 QVLSVL
+600 QVLAVL

-612 INMVDRITTMP
+612 INMVDRVTTMP
-623 SMGWYTYVKTGL
+623 SMSWYTLAKTGL

-643 STVADALASPVM
+643 STIADALASPIM
-655 PTDKIIEAIQKETGI
+655 PTDKMIEAIEKETGV
-670 DITPHDVGYSAGGVA
+670 DITPHDVGYAAGGVA

-705 IIEGGRISDRQ
+705 IIEGGRVTDRE

-762 YNNAMRLSLYR
+762 YNNAMRISLYR
-773 RMLASSAHSDFGI
+773 RMLASTAHSDFGI

-845 GRRMLPTERDMRMLS
+845 GRRMLPNERNMRMLS
-860 REIAKVAQNINKSGA
+860 REIAKVAQNVNKSGG
-875 DDFLRSAEKD
+875 DDLLRSAEKD
-885 FEVVRQLAHTANV
+885 FEVYRQLAHTANV

-911 RAQAFSSI
+911 RF
-919 TREKITEKIP
+919 
-929 NEIPPAEFYHGS
+929 EF
-941 STEIS
+941 
-946 GVLGDG
+946 
-952 IGEGRAAQNL
+952 A
-962 FGPGFYTTDNAE
+962 
-974 IARNYTGKG
+974 GKG
-983 AKGAE
+983 A
-988 RTGKL
+988 
-993 NKTVHGIR
+993 
-1001 WTGENPP
+1001 
-1008 NLVDLEQAAPKE
+1008 
-1020 FRESFNQYLDENNW
+1020 
-1034 PSNSELD
+1034 
-1041 TKYLEDFKKLLNDPT
+1041 EDGYKAK
-1056 ITGSKIYSEFRSLLA
+1056 SQ
-1071 DARLPMNDADE
+1071 E
-1082 ILQDIAYEMNA
+1082 ILDRANQML
-1093 KGIDGLRYQGGKYA
+1093 KGDEL
-1107 AKGKGIFHE
+1107 KG
-1116 ARIFFDTDKLSIEST
+1116 
-1131 TAAER
+1131 
-1136 TAERYAYTVDPAYKG
+1136 
-1151 YLAKSNEILNS
+1151 
-1162 AKKMLESE
+1162 
-1170 LLKSMTKA
+1170 MTKA

-1202 SKKFDELSM
+1202 SKKFDELAM
-1211 MKVEPDKLAQTFGT
+1211 MKAESEKLYQIFGT

-1249 KAAITSSYSSE
+1249 KAAISSSYSSE

-1268 YIASTASTKEAGE
+1268 YIASTATTKEAGE

-1295 SRQIGQKLGI
+1295 SRQVGEKLGI
-1305 GKLNAANAYE
+1305 GKLNAAKAYE

-1349 GWFKVL
+1349 GWFKLL

-1363 ERVIISEV
+1363 ERVIVSEV

-1385 AKLAQ
+1385 AKLVQ
-1390 SIARHELY
+1390 SIARHEAY
-1398 LGKVAA
+1398 LGKVAMG
-1404 NDVERKALRS
+1404 DVERKALRS

-1420 LGFDTALAK
+1420 LGFDTALIK
-1429 TLVGKKFDDFLDF
+1429 TLSGKKFDDFLNF
-1442 ATNIYLETD
+1442 ATNLYLETD
-1451 GHMLGGVHSQGDL
+1451 SHMLGGVHSQGDL
-1464 MSEDGFKH
+1464 MAEDGFKH

-1493 NKILG
+1493 NKVLG
-1498 PDFTKYMAGDSYA
+1498 ETYTKYMAGDSYA

-1516 ENITRASRGI
+1516 ENITRASRGT
-1526 IFKENNRWYEEKIT
+1526 IFKENARWYEEQIVK
-1540 EAGQRIF
+1540 EGQRIF
-1547 DSNPEFYMEQAKED
+1547 DGNPEFYMEQAKED
-1561 ATKVLKDL
+1561 ATKVLQDL
-1569 GKELTDNN
+1569 GKKLTENN
-1577 FKVQLKKSLDIKI
+1577 FKVQLKKSLDEKI
-1590 RELGGRSLSNP
+1590 RELGGRSFSNP

-1626 RADFRRDREPSAKY
+1626 RADFRRDREASAKY
-1640 PNESPHTGWAK
+1640 PDESPHTGWAK
-1651 TSTDHTMGLSTDI
+1651 TSTDHTMGLSTNI
-1664 NSASGVANV
+1664 NSASGVASV

-1685 DFWSQEQLATWMRE
+1685 DFWSQEQLAKWMRE
-1699 HWEKNDA
+1699 HWEKDDA

-1724 NIARKFS
+1724 NIVRKYS
-1731 DWLHRALLGKM
+1731 DWLHRAVLGKM

-1747 RDPIFMWEAWQQ
+1747 RDPLFVWEAWQQ

-1771 MTMSEAMAKSQSEA
+1771 MTTGEAMAKCQSEA

-1796 LDKTMWEENM
+1796 MDKTIWEENM
-1806 RVVAPY
+1806 RVVTPY

-1861 FPGSQLITGFTNGI
+1861 FPGSQVITGFTNGI
-1875 VNSILAAQGFP
+1875 VNSWLAAQGLP
-1886 NYGVGKHMGLES
+1886 NYGAGQHMGLES

-1916 GFLENAISMPFG
+1916 GFLENVISMPFG
-1928 PIITIPAKYVYE
+1928 PIVTIPAKYVYE

-1950 EIIKW
+1950 DIIKW
-1955 VIGPNSMQSSIASD
+1955 VIGPNSMRSSIASD
-1969 LFPNSTIQNVYKGV
+1969 LFPNSTLQNVYKGV
-1983 YGHMNQNQVGSYL
+1983 YGHMNQNQVSSYL

-2016 ETIDSLLKQG
+2016 ETIDTLLKNG

-2066 ANWATTA
+2066 ANWATTS
-2073 LYVSK
+2073 LYAAK
-2078 TLTSLATPLSSV
+2078 TLTSFGTPLSSV

-2125 LLRKFP
+2125 LLRRFP

-2142 SPFSTYLETVGTVKY
+2142 SPFSTYLETIGTVKY
-2157 VQDHPE
+2157 VQNHPQL
-2163 MVKNNPYL
+2163 VKEFPFL
-2171 SAFLSSQQ
+2171 SAFMSSQQ
-2179 GTDSK
+2179 GADAK
-2184 YDPVASQLL
+2184 YDPVASQIL

-2204 TEYMQAMRVALG
+2204 TEYTQAMRVAVG
-2216 NYMYYDVMLPGFKDL
+2216 NYMYYDVMLPGFQKL

-2236 ANGLSSAGYYAWAAA
+2236 QDGLSSAGYYAWTAA
-2251 GKAYGQS
+2251 GKSYGQS
-2258 TNSAWLSE
+2258 MNSAWLSE
-2266 HMGGNSKNVAS
+2266 HLGGNTYTVAAQS
-2277 QAYTELQ
+2277 YTELQ
-2284 SFMKNSSY
+2284 SFMKNPSH

-2302 YIPLLVTARSEW
+2302 YIPLLLDARSAW
-2314 EKEYASAA
+2314 EKQYKAAA

-2329 RLRAQWY
+2329 QLRRQWRD
-2336 NNCTT
+2336 NCTAAT
-2341 AITLPG
+2341 TLPG
-2347 WKDISTIITG
+2347 WKDVSTIITG
-2357 VFRNLP
+2357 VFRPLP
-2363 APS
+2363 PPQ

>member
-1 MAGEQNIGSQ
+1 MAGEQNVDSQ

-25 QFINSD
+25 NEINPD
-31 PNYWINTLIRN
+31 PNYWINTLIKN

-50 YLVTSLTQQFKDS
+50 YLVTSLTQQFKNS

-87 LSSLYPTPDTIY
+87 LSNLYPRPDTIY
-99 DAPAYRAPDKAW
+99 DAPAYRAPDKWW
-111 QRANSTGNWFS
+111 QATNSTSNWFS
-122 QLLQPVG
+122 KLLQPVG
-129 NFLGSAIGGF
+129 NVLGSAIGGF

-151 VGNFWRTAP
+151 VGNFWRAVP
-160 SDIAGGLV
+160 SDFAGPLIASPV
-168 TNVAKLGITSNRVV
+168 SKLAVDVGRLA
-182 TGNLN
+182 TGNIGDLT
-187 ALNAGKGGLP
+187 AGKGLP
-197 AWQWQ
+197 AWQWK
-202 DPLYLGQA
+202 DPLYLGPL
-210 IHQTLSDVG
+210 IHETLSGVG
-219 KLPFIADTY
+219 HLPFMADAY

-233 SQINKNGIGTAFAQQ
+233 SQINKNGIGTALAQQ
-248 YANLLGG
+248 YANLLSG
-255 YLMGGVFG
+255 YLVGGALG
-263 AAGGEGATVLDGA
+263 AAGGEGGTVLDA
-276 AEVGATAS
+276 AAQAGETAS

-295 QKLKTEGSLS
+295 QKLKTEGSLTP
-305 AEEQAALEKTKQ
+305 EEQAALEKTKQ
-317 DLLSR
+317 DLLTR
-322 DPNALHKSAYQS
+322 DPNALYKSAYQN

-365 QAIAKGISGESQ
+365 QAIAKGISSESQ

-390 QATTSAAQDAI
+390 QAVTSAAQDAI
-401 QASKLNASD
+401 QASKLNASN
-410 ATFRKVAE
+410 ATFKKIAE
-418 LATYPA
+418 LATYPV
-424 AITLKSLGSIIRTLG
+424 AIPLKGLGAMARTLG

-516 AGFARI
+516 AAFSRI
-522 VKESRGAY
+522 VKESRGVY

-542 TGIREIGDVERAY
+542 TGIREVGDVERAY
-555 GQYSSVR
+555 AQYSSVR

-585 GSKLIEK
+585 GPKLIEK
-592 LAAAKTDA
+592 LAAAQTDS
-600 QVLSVL
+600 QVLAVL

-612 INMVDRITTMP
+612 INMVDRVTTMP
-623 SMGWYTYVKTGL
+623 SMSWYTLAKTGL

-643 STVADALASPVM
+643 STIADALASPIM
-655 PTDKIIEAIQKETGI
+655 PTDKMIEAIEKETGV
-670 DITPHDVGYSAGGVA
+670 DITPHDVGYAAGGVA

-705 IIEGGRISDRQ
+705 IIEGGRVTDRE

-762 YNNAMRLSLYR
+762 YNNAMRISLYR
-773 RMLASSAHSDFGI
+773 RMLASTAHSDFGI

-814 AFIADTNTASDRTID
+814 ALVADPNTASDRTID

-834 LTVAAADDKQL
+834 MHNSAVDDKQL
-845 GRRMLPTERDMRMLS
+845 GRRMLPNERNMRMLS
-860 REIAKVAQNINKSGA
+860 REIAKVAQNVNKSGG
-875 DDFLRSAEKD
+875 DDLLRSAEKD
-885 FEVVRQLAHTANV
+885 FEVYRQLAHTANV

-911 RAQAFSSI
+911 RSEFATI
-919 TREKITEKIP
+919 EEKVTETLP
-929 NEIPPAEFYHGS
+929 TEIPKSEFYHGS

-962 FGPGFYTTDNAE
+962 FGPGFYTTDNPE
-974 IARNYTGKG
+974 IARSYTGKG

-988 RTGKL
+988 REGKL

-1001 WTGENPP
+1001 WTGETPP

-1020 FRESFNQYLDENNW
+1020 FRDSFNQYLNENNW

-1041 TKYLEDFKKLLNDPT
+1041 TKYLEDFKQLLNDPT
-1056 ITGSKIYSEFRSLLA
+1056 TTGSKIYSEFRSLLA
-1071 DARLPMNDADE
+1071 DAHLPMNDADE
-1082 ILQDIAYEMNA
+1082 ILQDIAYSMNE

-1107 AKGKGIFHE
+1107 AKGNGIFHE
-1116 ARIFFDTDKLSIEST
+1116 ARIFFDTDKLSIESST
-1131 TAAER
+1131 PANKTFEK
-1136 TAERYAYTVDPAYKG
+1136 TVTKNPPALDG
-1151 YLAKSNEILNS
+1151 YMAKSQEILDRANQ
-1162 AKKMLESE
+1162 MLKGDE
-1170 LLKSMTKA
+1170 LKGMTKA

-1202 SKKFDELSM
+1202 SKKFDELAM
-1211 MKVEPDKLAQTFGT
+1211 MKAESEKLYQIFGT

-1249 KAAITSSYSSE
+1249 KAAISSSYSSE

-1268 YIASTASTKEAGE
+1268 YIASTATTKEAGE

-1295 SRQIGQKLGI
+1295 SRQVGEKLGI
-1305 GKLNAANAYE
+1305 GKLNAAKAYE

-1335 NFDVAVDLMQGYLN
+1335 NFDVVVDLMQGYLN
-1349 GWFKVL
+1349 GWFKLL

-1363 ERVIISEV
+1363 ERVIVSEV

-1385 AKLAQ
+1385 AKLVQ
-1390 SIARHELY
+1390 SIARHEAY
-1398 LGKVAA
+1398 LGKVAMG
-1404 NDVERKALRS
+1404 DVERKALRS

-1442 ATNIYLETD
+1442 ATHLYLETD

-1464 MSEDGFKH
+1464 MAEDGFKH

-1493 NKILG
+1493 NKVLG
-1498 PDFTKYMAGDSYA
+1498 ETYTKYMAGDSYA

-1516 ENITRASRGI
+1516 ENITRASRGT
-1526 IFKENNRWYEEKIT
+1526 IFKENARWYEEQIVK
-1540 EAGQRIF
+1540 EGQRIF
-1547 DSNPEFYMEQAKED
+1547 DGNPEFYMEQAKED
-1561 ATKVLKDL
+1561 ATKVLQDL
-1569 GKELTDNN
+1569 GKPLTENN
-1577 FKVQLKKSLDIKI
+1577 FKVQLKKSLDEKI
-1590 RELGGRSLSNP
+1590 RELGGRSFSNP

-1626 RADFRRDREPSAKY
+1626 RADFRRDREASAKY

-1651 TSTDHTMGLSTDI
+1651 TSTDHTMGLSTNI
-1664 NSASGVANV
+1664 NSASGVASV

-1685 DFWSQEQLATWMRE
+1685 DFWSQEQLAKWMRE
-1699 HWEKNDA
+1699 HWEKDDA

-1724 NIARKFS
+1724 NIVRKYS

-1747 RDPIFMWEAWQQ
+1747 RDPLFVWEAWQQ

-1771 MTMSEAMAKSQSEA
+1771 MTTGEAMAKCQSEA

-1796 LDKTMWEENM
+1796 MDKTMWEENM

-1861 FPGSQLITGFTNGI
+1861 FPGSQVITGFTNGI
-1875 VNSILAAQGFP
+1875 VNSWLAAQGLP
-1886 NYGVGKHMGLES
+1886 NYGAGQHMGLES

-1916 GFLENAISMPFG
+1916 GFLENVISMPFG
-1928 PIITIPAKYVYE
+1928 PIVTIPAKYVYE

-1950 EIIKW
+1950 DIIKW
-1955 VIGPNSMQSSIASD
+1955 VIGPNSMRSSIASD
-1969 LFPNSTIQNVYKGV
+1969 LFPNSTLQNVYKGV
-1983 YGHMNQNQVGSYL
+1983 YGHMNQNQVSSYL

-2016 ETIDSLLKQG
+2016 ETIDTLLKKG

-2033 NSGAAQQLIN
+2033 NSGLAQQLIN

-2066 ANWATTA
+2066 ANWATTS
-2073 LYVSK
+2073 LYAAK

-2125 LLRKFP
+2125 LLRRFP

-2142 SPFSTYLETVGTVKY
+2142 SPFSTYLETIGTVKY
-2157 VQDHPE
+2157 VENHPQL
-2163 MVKNNPYL
+2163 VKEFPFL
-2171 SAFLSSQQ
+2171 SAFMSSQQ
-2179 GTDSK
+2179 GADAK
-2184 YDPVASQLL
+2184 YDPVASQIL

-2204 TEYMQAMRVALG
+2204 TEYTQAMRVALG
-2216 NYMYYDVMLPGFKDL
+2216 NYMYYDVMLPGFQKL

-2236 ANGLSSAGYYAWAAA
+2236 QDGLSSAGYYAWTAA
-2251 GKAYGQS
+2251 GKSYGQS
-2258 TNSAWLSE
+2258 MNSAWLSE
-2266 HMGGNSKNVAS
+2266 HLGGNTYTVAAQS
-2277 QAYTELQ
+2277 YTELQ
-2284 SFMKNSSY
+2284 SFMKNPSH

-2302 YIPLLVTARSEW
+2302 YIPLLLDARSAW
-2314 EKEYASAA
+2314 EKQYKAAA

-2329 RLRAQWY
+2329 QLRRKWRD
-2336 NNCTT
+2336 NCTAAT
-2341 AITLPG
+2341 TLPG
-2347 WKDISTIITG
+2347 WKDVSTIITG
-2357 VFRNLP
+2357 VFRPLP
-2363 APS
+2363 PPQ